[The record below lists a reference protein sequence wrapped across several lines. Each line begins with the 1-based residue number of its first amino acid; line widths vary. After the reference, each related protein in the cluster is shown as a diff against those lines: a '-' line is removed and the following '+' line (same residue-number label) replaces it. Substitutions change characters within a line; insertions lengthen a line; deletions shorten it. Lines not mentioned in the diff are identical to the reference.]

1 MQLKFPLL
9 TIFQHEDWQ
18 KSVLRFF
25 FLKNLLQ
32 LLTFPDFQS
41 PALMCS
47 HKTSLVLTCATVQSG
62 QPVRNHLNIR
72 EGVRII
78 HQTEIKDTD
87 THTHTPIHFWWE
99 VIHIMA
105 WQRKFSSDS
114 FMEGESSPSSLC
126 HFLSNTS
133 SVSWHWILACWL
145 QPALIISL
153 PV

>member
-18 KSVLRFF
+18 KTVLRFFF

-87 THTHTPIHFWWE
+87 THTHTRRFTFGG
-99 VIHIMA
+99 
-105 WQRKFSSDS
+105 KS
-114 FMEGESSPSSLC
+114 FI
-126 HFLSNTS
+126 
-133 SVSWHWILACWL
+133 SWHDKGNSPLT
-145 QPALIISL
+145 ALWRERVPRLHSVTFYQTH
-153 PV
+153 PPSPDTEY